1 MYKLFTSY
9 SLTDSLLLAR
19 LGRRA
24 KGDFWMLALGNE
36 AEGNNSNNVE
46 VLPEISFG
54 RHFGHK
60 YTI

>member
-1 MYKLFTSY
+1 MYRLLKSY

-24 KGDFWMLALGNE
+24 KGDFRMLALGNE
-36 AEGNNSNNVE
+36 AENNYSNNVE
-46 VLPEISFG
+46 VLPIISFG
-54 RHFGHK
+54 RHGGHK